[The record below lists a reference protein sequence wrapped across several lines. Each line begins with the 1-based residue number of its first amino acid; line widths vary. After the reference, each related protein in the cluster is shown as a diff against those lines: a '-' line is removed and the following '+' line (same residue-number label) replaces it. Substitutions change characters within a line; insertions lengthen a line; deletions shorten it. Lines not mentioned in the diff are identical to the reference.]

1 MIFSEFMY
9 FPRILVSLLF
19 LTEFLKNC
27 ELLQSILMMEDERWT
42 TKDKIDQFRGVTALY
57 SEYNKLT
64 IIFVEKSNMNVFCSW
79 RKEQQVILKGGK
91 TSIVKETYTNT
102 VVEIIFHGLRCVL
115 NYRELSKMNYQS
127 VWFVTYLIT
136 INVSFI

>member
-57 SEYNKLT
+57 SEYIKLT
-64 IIFVEKSNMNVFCSW
+64 IIFVEKSNKPMHVFCS
-79 RKEQQVILKGGK
+79 
-91 TSIVKETYTNT
+91 
-102 VVEIIFHGLRCVL
+102 
-115 NYRELSKMNYQS
+115 
-127 VWFVTYLIT
+127 
-136 INVSFI
+136 